1 MSNVPL
7 NERFQLEID
16 LLRLERQA
24 EEISAA
30 LRQAKFDLREANV
43 AQAEYSGSFR
53 ALRDRFTGKREES
66 ETALRH
72 AVQQAEAT
80 LASAQREKESLD
92 ARLVQLK
99 EQLSGLPTWED
110 LNDGSAQWH
119 RLEAMF
125 CLEVLSPMLEANHE
139 LLVERRNQFNGANA
153 GQIKTHQDLAD
164 IYSAPEAA
172 GEACKPYLLRLKTA
186 LDSLGIPFDLHRY
199 FEEPT
204 AFLSSATQFTR
215 MDRINTAI
223 NQVEA
228 LQNLLPKLQNQLEV

>member
-1 MSNVPL
+1 M
-7 NERFQLEID
+7 EQIRYQLEIS

-53 ALRDRFTGKREES
+53 ALRDRFTGKREEA
-66 ETALRH
+66 ETTLRH

-99 EQLSGLPTWED
+99 EQLSGLPAWES
-110 LNDGSAQWH
+110 LNDGSAGWH
-119 RLEAMF
+119 RMESMF
-125 CLEVLSPMLEANHE
+125 CMEVLSPMLEANHE

-153 GQIKTHQDLAD
+153 GQIKTRQDLAD

-186 LDSLGIPFDLHRY
+186 LNGLEISLELHRY

-223 NQVEA
+223 AQVEA
-228 LQNLLPKLQNQLEV
+228 LQNLLPKLQKQLEV